1 MFKAKYYPY
10 SHKNFLLKS
19 ASSQENR
26 DCFLFLLLMKSA
38 SLIVC
43 TNRSHCKTFF
53 AIVTIKISTVFRIE
67 T

>member
-26 DCFLFLLLMKSA
+26 DCFFISSSNEK
-38 SLIVC
+38 
-43 TNRSHCKTFF
+43 CKLNCLHEPL
-53 AIVTIKISTVFRIE
+53 AL
-67 T
+67 